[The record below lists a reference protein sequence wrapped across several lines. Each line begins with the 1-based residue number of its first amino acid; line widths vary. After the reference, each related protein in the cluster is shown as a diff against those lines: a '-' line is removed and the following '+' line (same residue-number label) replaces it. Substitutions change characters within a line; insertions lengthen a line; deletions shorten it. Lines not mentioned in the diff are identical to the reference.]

1 MLKDAEMP
9 LMDRSWGGGVK
20 ERGGEGQEKNYKK
33 PPLGTD
39 SNTFFKVFHGTPRLM
54 FWVTWKVIHAFLK
67 K

>member
-1 MLKDAEMP
+1 M
-9 LMDRSWGGGVK
+9 K

-39 SNTFFKVFHGTPRLM
+39 SNTFFKAFHGTPRLM